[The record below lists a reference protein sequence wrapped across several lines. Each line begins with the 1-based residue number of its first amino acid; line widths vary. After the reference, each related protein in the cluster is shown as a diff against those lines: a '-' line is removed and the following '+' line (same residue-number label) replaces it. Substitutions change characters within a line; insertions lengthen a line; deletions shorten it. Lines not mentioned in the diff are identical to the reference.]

1 MAETGSAPLP
11 PTHRPPQEAFIDE
24 SIRGTR
30 CQDRTEV
37 HGVVPAQHD
46 GCPGWWAGFD
56 GDEEIGFVCTCSC
69 HESFAGWPGWVAH
82 QRRI

>member
-1 MAETGSAPLP
+1 M
-11 PTHRPPQEAFIDE
+11 
-24 SIRGTR
+24 
-30 CQDRTEV
+30 EV

-56 GDEEIGFVCTCSC
+56 EDEEIGFVCTCPC
-69 HESFAGWPGWVAH
+69 HETHAGWPGWVAH